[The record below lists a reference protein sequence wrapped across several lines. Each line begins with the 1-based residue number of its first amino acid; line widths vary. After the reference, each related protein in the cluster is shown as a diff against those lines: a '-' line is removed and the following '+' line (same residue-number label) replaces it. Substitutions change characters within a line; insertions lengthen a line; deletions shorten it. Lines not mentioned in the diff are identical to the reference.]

1 MSRSL
6 PRGLALCLALAGC
19 NDLTFGSS
27 VGGVQEAAPVT
38 AGSVK
43 AVGLILQRSAP
54 GGRHLLEAQLQ
65 LVNPGAVD
73 RTVPVGDL
81 RLLIGDQPLT
91 LFAVANNFYQS
102 ASTDQ
107 FGTLATGTPIT
118 LSLVAALPSGAT
130 TLTAELQLPAA
141 PTLRLPE
148 TAEPPGTGQNTAIE
162 LLGADRGS
170 LPIVSPYNAW
180 GSAVTYDLLTDA
192 GAGAATSARID
203 RWFAAASAFAGPD
216 EYLPAAA
223 FPASGKYWV
232 EVIALSPVSGTA
244 ATTAGWAS
252 GSWFAA
258 GNATGAPLQAP

>member
-1 MSRSL
+1 MNRSL
-6 PRGLALCLALAGC
+6 PGGLALCLALAGC
-19 NDLTFGSS
+19 DDLTFGSS
-27 VGGVQEAAPVT
+27 VGGVQESAPVT

-43 AVGLILQRSAP
+43 AVGLILQRTAP
-54 GGRHLLEAQLQ
+54 GGGRLVEAQLQ

-73 RTVPVGDL
+73 RTVPIGDL

-102 ASTDQ
+102 ASTDD
-107 FGTLATGTPIT
+107 FGTLAPGTPIT

-141 PTLRLPE
+141 PTLRLPA

-162 LLGADRGS
+162 LLGADRGA
-170 LPIVSPYNAW
+170 LAIVSPYNRW
-180 GSAVTYDLLTDA
+180 GNTVTYDLLADA
-192 GAGAATSARID
+192 GGGAATSARID
-203 RWFAAASAFAGPD
+203 RWLLAASAFTGPD

-223 FPASGKYWV
+223 FPAAGDYWV
-232 EVIALSPVSGTA
+232 EVIALSPVYGTA
-244 ATTAGWAS
+244 VTSDGWAT